1 MNKEKRTVDGDR
13 VSLYDATQKQRA
25 IERQIRFW
33 KRQKGALESAGLESV
48 KETAKLKQWQ
58 STMRDFINQT
68 KLSRQYVREQV

>member
-33 KRQKGALESAGLESV
+33 KRQKSALESAGLESV